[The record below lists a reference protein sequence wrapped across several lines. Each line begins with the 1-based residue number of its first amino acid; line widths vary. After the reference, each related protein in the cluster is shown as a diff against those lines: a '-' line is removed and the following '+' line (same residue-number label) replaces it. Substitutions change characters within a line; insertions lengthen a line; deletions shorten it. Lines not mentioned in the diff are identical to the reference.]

1 MKLPPSVQVPGPTFF
16 PMIII
21 GLLLLM
27 AVLSTVQILRNRAQA
42 AARRSRPAT
51 VRPRGFDDVDA
62 HPDEFDADSVD
73 LDGDQ
78 VDEIPPDVPPG
89 REPWPAKA
97 FSDWRAL
104 GIVLGSL
111 VACIALLVPAGW
123 IIAAA
128 VLFWGVSYALG
139 SRRPVFDLS
148 VALVMSSLIQLIF
161 GALLGPEP
169 AGRIPGGGALTM
181 DQLSNLMQGFGSVLT
196 PMNLLWVFVGCML
209 GTAVGVLPGLGSAMA
224 VALLLP
230 VTFSLDP
237 VGAFIMFA
245 GIYYGG
251 LFGDSTTAI
260 LMNTPGN
267 STAIA
272 STFEGH
278 RMAKRGRGPQAL
290 ATAAIGAFT
299 GGLLATILVVFFAP
313 VLADLATV
321 FGPTEYFALAVV
333 AFIATA
339 AVVADSAVKGVA
351 ALSIGL
357 ALALVGVDWHQWR
370 LALHLRGCRRC
381 STGSTSSS
389 SPSACWPSARCC
401 TSHPG
406 STRIRSA
413 TTMGMN
419 KRPFLSRGEFREALP
434 AWLRGSAFGV
444 PFGAIPAGGAEIPT
458 FLAFGLERRLDR
470 RRKDPQF
477 GKGAI
482 RGLAAPE
489 SAANATA
496 GSAMGSLLAL
506 GLPTSA
512 TAAIMLAAF
521 QQYGMQPG
529 PLLFTRNSDLVWALL
544 ASLFVGMFV
553 LLIINLPFAPLWA
566 KLLLIP
572 KPYLYAGI
580 TVFAVLGVYAGS
592 SSLID
597 LVLLVLIGLLGFVLR
612 RYGLPLA
619 PVLIAVILG
628 PLAETSLRRALAV
641 SEGDVGTLFDSGLAL
656 TLYGLL
662 ALGIIW
668 VGVNKVRGRVKV
680 DI

>member
-1 MKLPPSVQVPGPTFF
+1 VEQLQS
-16 PMIII
+16 
-21 GLLLLM
+21 LLE
-27 AVLSTVQILRNRAQA
+27 
-42 AARRSRPAT
+42 
-51 VRPRGFDDVDA
+51 G
-62 HPDEFDADSVD
+62 
-73 LDGDQ
+73 
-78 VDEIPPDVPPG
+78 
-89 REPWPAKA
+89 
-97 FSDWRAL
+97 
-104 GIVLGSL
+104 
-111 VACIALLVPAGW
+111 
-123 IIAAA
+123 
-128 VLFWGVSYALG
+128 
-139 SRRPVFDLS
+139 
-148 VALVMSSLIQLIF
+148 F
-161 GALLGPEP
+161 GA
-169 AGRIPGGGALTM
+169 A
-181 DQLSNLMQGFGSVLT
+181 LT
-196 PMNLLWVFVGCML
+196 PMNLVWVVVGCVL

-260 LMNTPGN
+260 LLNTPGN

-278 RMAKRGRGPQAL
+278 RMAKRGRPPQAL

-321 FGPTEYFALAVV
+321 FGPAEYFALAVV
-333 AFIATA
+333 AFVATA
-339 AVVADSAVKGVA
+339 AVVADSAIKGVA
-351 ALSIGL
+351 ALAIGL
-357 ALALVGVDWHQWR
+357 ALALVGVDAISGAAR
-370 LALHLRGCRRC
+370 YTFGVPSLLDGIDIVVITVGLLALGEVLFVA
-381 STGSTSSS
+381 S
-389 SPSACWPSARCC
+389 
-401 TSHPG
+401 
-406 STRIRSA
+406 RI
-413 TTMGMN
+413 N
-419 KRPFLSRGEFREALP
+419 KDPVVTAMQISGRPFLHRAEFLEALP
-434 AWLRGSAFGV
+434 AWVRGSAFGL

-458 FLAFGLERRLDR
+458 FLAFGLERKLDR
-470 RRKDPQF
+470 RRPDSQF

-489 SAANATA
+489 AAANATA

-529 PLLFTRNSDLVWALL
+529 PLLFTRNADLVWALL
-544 ASLFVGMFV
+544 ASLFIGMIV
-553 LLIINLPFAPLWA
+553 LLVINLPFAPLWA

-580 TVFAVLGVYAGS
+580 TVFAALGVYAS
-592 SSLID
+592 SASVVD
-597 LVLLVLIGLLGFVLR
+597 LVMLVLIGLLGFTLR
-612 RYGLPLA
+612 RFGLPLA

-628 PLAETSLRRALAV
+628 PLAETSLRRTLAI
-641 SEGDVGTLFDSGLAL
+641 SEGDVGALFSSGLTL
-656 TLYGLL
+656 TLYALLLLGLVWAVMTRL
-662 ALGIIW
+662 RNRA
-668 VGVNKVRGRVKV
+668 RA